1 MKKTAIL
8 ACSLAITF
16 TFSACSQDATEK
28 VVLAQAEG
36 ATEILELELPE
47 PYFGGTPLD
56 YFGANLEEPN
66 YKKRPDFM
74 VPAGVTN
81 VAKGKMVSANTA
93 KPEFGEFS
101 FLVDGDKSYEQK
113 SLLGLAAGAQWIQV
127 DLGAVNTL
135 YALMLWHFHEGDRVY
150 FDVVVKSAD
159 DAEFTKNVQTIFN
172 NDHDNTSEMGAG
184 KDKEYIESYKAKF
197 VDTKGVTGRYV
208 RFYSKGNTSDDFNHY
223 VEVEVFGKPAK

>member
-8 ACSLAITF
+8 ACALALTTAIN
-16 TFSACSQDATEK
+16 AIAEDKTEK
-28 VVLAQAEG
+28 
-36 ATEILELELPE
+36 LELELPE

-56 YFGANLEEPN
+56 YFGENLEEPN
-66 YKKRPDFM
+66 YKPRPDFM

-81 VAKGKMVSANTA
+81 VSAGKTVTA
-93 KPEFGEFS
+93 SVADTEFGEFGY
-101 FLVDGDKSYEQK
+101 LVDGDKSYEQK
-113 SLLGLAAGAQWIQV
+113 SLLGLAAGHQWIQI
-127 DLGAVNTL
+127 DLGSVHNL

-159 DAEFTKNVQTIFN
+159 DAEFTKNVQTLFN

-184 KDKEYIESYKAKF
+184 TDKEYIETYKAKF
-197 VDTKGVTGRYV
+197 VDAKGVAGRYI

-223 VEVEVFGKPAK
+223 VEAEVFGKPAK